1 MSEFNGIVH
10 PEYSGT
16 QGKYLRTSDFLY
28 CVLQPPGG
36 EDYKGTNSFMKTV
49 NVGLI
54 GVGTVGAGVAKILL
68 EKNSPLLEKLDCVPV
83 LKGVADCNPEV
94 KNKLPLP
101 PDILFTTDARQL
113 LNNPDIQVIVELIGG
128 LHPAKE
134 IIATALENGKDVVT
148 ANKMLL
154 ALHGSELFG
163 KARQHG
169 KSISFEASVGGGIPI
184 IAALRDGFI
193 ANRIESICGIVNG
206 TTNYI
211 LTKMTKEHVPYSNAL
226 AEAQKLGYAEKDP
239 TMDVE
244 GIDSS
249 HKLAILARI
258 GFGADFDYARIYHE
272 GISSVDLSDIW
283 YAHELGY
290 TLKLL
295 AIAKKVNHTIE
306 LRVHPAL
313 LPHDHPLSS
322 VQGVFNAICI
332 TGSAV
337 GEAMLYGKGAGQMP
351 TASAVVA
358 DLVDVALGK
367 AGITFSAMKTFSG
380 RSERFAI
387 ADVMQFKTC
396 YYLRFSVVDKPGVLA
411 KISGILGKY
420 EISIASVIQH
430 KARDNGNVPLVMMT
444 HRAEEGNLQK
454 ALAEI
459 QQLDAIKDDTKFLR
473 VEE

>member
-1 MSEFNGIVH
+1 
-10 PEYSGT
+10 
-16 QGKYLRTSDFLY
+16 
-28 CVLQPPGG
+28 
-36 EDYKGTNSFMKTV
+36 MKTF

-54 GVGTVGAGVAKILL
+54 GMGTVGTGVAKILL
-68 EKNSPLLEKLDCVPV
+68 EKDSPLLEKLDCVPV
-83 LKGVADCNPEV
+83 LKGIADCNPDV
-94 KNKLPLP
+94 KNKLNLSS
-101 PDILFTTDARQL
+101 DIFFTTDAKAL
-113 LNNPDIQVIVELIGG
+113 LNNPDIQVVVELIGG
-128 LHPAKE
+128 LHPARE
-134 IIATALENGKDVVT
+134 IITMALEKGKDVVT

-154 ALHGSELFG
+154 ALHGSELFS

-193 ANRIESICGIVNG
+193 ANRIESIFGIVNG

-211 LTKMTKEHVPYSNAL
+211 LTKMTKEQVKYSDAL

-258 GFGADFDYARIYHE
+258 GFGVDFDYKSIYLE
-272 GISSVDLSDIW
+272 GISTVDLSDIW
-283 YAHELGY
+283 FAHELGY

-295 AIAKKVNHTIE
+295 AIAKKTENNIE
-306 LRVHPAL
+306 LRVHPTL
-313 LPHDHPLSS
+313 LPHEHPLSS
-322 VQGVFNAICI
+322 VNGVFNAICI

-337 GEAMLYGKGAGQMP
+337 GETMLYGKGAGQMP

-358 DLVDVALGK
+358 DLVDVALGS
-367 AGITFSAMKTFSG
+367 AGITFKAMKTFSG
-380 RSERFAI
+380 HCEYVPI
-387 ADVMQFKTC
+387 ADMLQFKTR

-430 KARDNGNVPLVMMT
+430 KARENRNVPLVMMT
-444 HRAEEGNLQK
+444 HLAEEGNLQK
-454 ALAEI
+454 ALTEI
-459 QQLDAIKDDTKFLR
+459 KRLDVIKDHTKFLR
-473 VEE
+473 MEE

>member
-1 MSEFNGIVH
+1 
-10 PEYSGT
+10 
-16 QGKYLRTSDFLY
+16 
-28 CVLQPPGG
+28 
-36 EDYKGTNSFMKTV
+36 MKTF

-54 GVGTVGAGVAKILL
+54 GMGTVGTGVAKILL
-68 EKNSPLLEKLDCVPV
+68 EKDSPLLEKLDCIPV
-83 LKGVADCNPEV
+83 LKGIADSNPDV
-94 KNKLPLP
+94 KNKLNLSSE
-101 PDILFTTDARQL
+101 ILFTNDAKVL
-113 LNNPDIQVIVELIGG
+113 LNNPDIQVVVELVGG

-134 IIATALENGKDVVT
+134 IIMTALEKGKDVVT

-154 ALHGSELFG
+154 ALHGSELFS

-193 ANRIESICGIVNG
+193 ANRIESIFGIVNG

-211 LTKMTKEHVPYSNAL
+211 LTKMTKENVQYSDAL

-258 GFGADFDYARIYHE
+258 GFGVDIDYNHIYHE
-272 GISSVDLSDIW
+272 GISAVDLSDIW

-295 AIAKKVNHTIE
+295 AIAKNPGNTIE
-306 LRVHPAL
+306 LRVHPTL

-322 VQGVFNAICI
+322 VNGVFNAICVN
-332 TGSAV
+332 GSAV
-337 GEAMLYGKGAGQMP
+337 GETMLYGRGAGQMP

-358 DLVDVALGK
+358 DLVDVALGR
-367 AGITFSAMKTFSG
+367 AGITFHAMKTFSG
-380 RSERFAI
+380 GRENI
-387 ADVMQFKTC
+387 PVADILKIKTR

-411 KISGILGKY
+411 KISGILGNY
-420 EISIASVIQH
+420 DISIASVIQH
-430 KARDNGNVPLVMMT
+430 KARENGNVPLVMMT
-444 HRAEEGNLQK
+444 HLAEEGNLQK

-459 QQLDAIKDDTKFLR
+459 KRLDVIKDHTKFLR

>member
-1 MSEFNGIVH
+1 MNTF
-10 PEYSGT
+10 
-16 QGKYLRTSDFLY
+16 
-28 CVLQPPGG
+28 
-36 EDYKGTNSFMKTV
+36 

-54 GVGTVGAGVAKILL
+54 GMGTVGAGVAKILL
-68 EKNSPLLEKLDCVPV
+68 EKGSPLLEKLDCVPV
-83 LKGVADCNPEV
+83 LKGIADCNPDV
-94 KNKLPLP
+94 KNKLNLP
-101 PDILFTTDARQL
+101 SDILFTTDAKEL
-113 LNNPDIQVIVELIGG
+113 LNNPDIQVVVELIGG
-128 LHPAKE
+128 LHPAME
-134 IIATALENGKDVVT
+134 IITTALEKGKDVVT

-154 ALHGSELFG
+154 ALHGSELFS
-163 KARQHG
+163 KARRHG

-193 ANRIESICGIVNG
+193 ANKIEAIFGIVNG

-211 LTKMTKEHVPYSNAL
+211 LTKMTREKVKYSDAL
-226 AEAQKLGYAEKDP
+226 AEAQRLGYAEKDP

-258 GFGADFDYARIYHE
+258 GFGVDFDYKNIYHE
-272 GISSVDLSDIW
+272 GISAMDLSDIW

-295 AIAKKVNHTIE
+295 AIAKKTENNIE
-306 LRVHPAL
+306 LRVHPTL

-322 VQGVFNAICI
+322 VNGVFNAICI

-337 GEAMLYGKGAGQMP
+337 GETMLYGKGAGQMP

-358 DLVDVALGK
+358 DLVDVALGR
-367 AGITFSAMKTFSG
+367 AGITFKAMKTFSG
-380 RSERFAI
+380 HCEYVPI
-387 ADVMQFKTC
+387 ADIQQFKTR

-430 KARDNGNVPLVMMT
+430 KARENGTVPLVMMT
-444 HRAEEGNLQK
+444 HLAEEGNLQK
-454 ALAEI
+454 ALTEI
-459 QQLDAIKDDTKFLR
+459 KKLDVIKDHTKFLR

>member
-1 MSEFNGIVH
+1 
-10 PEYSGT
+10 
-16 QGKYLRTSDFLY
+16 
-28 CVLQPPGG
+28 
-36 EDYKGTNSFMKTV
+36 MKTF

-54 GVGTVGAGVAKILL
+54 GMGTVGTGVAKILL
-68 EKNSPLLEKLDCVPV
+68 EKDSPLLEKLDCVPV
-83 LKGVADCNPEV
+83 LKGIADSNPDV
-94 KNKLPLP
+94 KNKLNLP
-101 PDILFTTDARQL
+101 SDIFFTTDAKTL
-113 LNNPDIQVIVELIGG
+113 LNNPDIQVVVELIGG
-128 LHPAKE
+128 LHSAKE
-134 IIATALENGKDVVT
+134 IITMALEKGKDVVT

-154 ALHGSELFG
+154 ALHGSELFS
-163 KARQHG
+163 KARQYG

-193 ANRIESICGIVNG
+193 ANRIESIFGIVNG

-211 LTKMTKEHVPYSNAL
+211 LTKMTKEHVKYSDAL

-258 GFGADFDYARIYHE
+258 GFGVDFDYKSIYHE
-272 GISSVDLSDIW
+272 GISTVDLSDIW

-295 AIAKKVNHTIE
+295 AIAKKTENKIE
-306 LRVHPAL
+306 LRVHPTL

-322 VQGVFNAICI
+322 VNGVFNAICI
-332 TGSAV
+332 IGSAV
-337 GEAMLYGKGAGQMP
+337 GETMLYGKGAGQMP

-358 DLVDVALGK
+358 DLVDVALGR
-367 AGITFSAMKTFSG
+367 AGITFKAMKTFSG
-380 RSERFAI
+380 HCEYVPI
-387 ADVMQFKTC
+387 ADILQFKTR

-430 KARDNGNVPLVMMT
+430 KAKENGNVPLVMMT
-444 HRAEEGNLQK
+444 HLAEEGNLQK
-454 ALAEI
+454 ALTEI
-459 QQLDAIKDDTKFLR
+459 KQLDVIKDHTKFLR

>member
-1 MSEFNGIVH
+1 
-10 PEYSGT
+10 
-16 QGKYLRTSDFLY
+16 
-28 CVLQPPGG
+28 
-36 EDYKGTNSFMKTV
+36 MKTF

-54 GVGTVGAGVAKILL
+54 GMGTVGTGVAKILL
-68 EKNSPLLEKLDCVPV
+68 EKNSPLLEKLDCLPV
-83 LKGVADCNPEV
+83 LKGIADCNPDV
-94 KNKLPLP
+94 KNKLNLP
-101 PDILFTTDARQL
+101 SDFFFTTDAKTL
-113 LNNPDIQVIVELIGG
+113 LNNPDIQVVVELIGG
-128 LHPAKE
+128 VHPAKE
-134 IIATALENGKDVVT
+134 IITMALEKGKDVVT

-154 ALHGSELFG
+154 ALNGSELFST
-163 KARQHG
+163 ARQHG

-193 ANRIESICGIVNG
+193 ANRIEAIFGIVNG

-211 LTKMTKEHVPYSNAL
+211 LTKMTKENVKYSDAL

-258 GFGADFDYARIYHE
+258 GFGVDFDYQNIYHE
-272 GISSVDLSDIW
+272 GISAVDLSDIG

-295 AIAKKVNHTIE
+295 AIAKKVENKIE
-306 LRVHPAL
+306 LRVHPTL

-322 VQGVFNAICI
+322 VHGVFNAICI

-337 GEAMLYGKGAGQMP
+337 GETMLYGKGAGQMP

-358 DLVDVALGK
+358 DLVDVALGR
-367 AGITFSAMKTFSG
+367 AGITFKAMKTFSG
-380 RSERFAI
+380 HCERVPI
-387 ADVMQFKTC
+387 ADMLQFKTR
-396 YYLRFSVVDKPGVLA
+396 YYLRFSVTDKPGVLA
-411 KISGILGKY
+411 KISGVLGKY

-430 KARDNGNVPLVMMT
+430 KARENGNVPLVMMT
-444 HRAEEGNLQK
+444 HLAEEGNLQK

-459 QQLDAIKDDTKFLR
+459 KQLDVIKDNTKFLR

>member
-1 MSEFNGIVH
+1 
-10 PEYSGT
+10 
-16 QGKYLRTSDFLY
+16 
-28 CVLQPPGG
+28 
-36 EDYKGTNSFMKTV
+36 MKTF

-54 GVGTVGAGVAKILL
+54 GMGTVGTGVAKILL
-68 EKNSPLLEKLDCVPV
+68 EKNSPLLEKLDCLPV
-83 LKGVADCNPEV
+83 LKGIADCNPDV
-94 KNKLPLP
+94 KNKLNVPS
-101 PDILFTTDARQL
+101 DFFFTTEAKTL
-113 LNNPDIQVIVELIGG
+113 LDNPDIQVVVELIGG
-128 LHPAKE
+128 VHPAKE
-134 IIATALENGKDVVT
+134 IITMALEKGKDVVT

-154 ALHGSELFG
+154 ALNGSELFST
-163 KARQHG
+163 ARRHG

-193 ANRIESICGIVNG
+193 ANRIEAIFGIVNG

-211 LTKMTKEHVPYSNAL
+211 LTKMTKENVKYSDAL

-239 TMDVE
+239 TMDIE

-258 GFGADFDYARIYHE
+258 GFGVDFDYQNIYHE
-272 GISSVDLSDIW
+272 GISAVDLSDIG

-295 AIAKKVNHTIE
+295 AIAKKVGNKTE
-306 LRVHPAL
+306 LRVHPTL

-322 VQGVFNAICI
+322 VNGVFNAICI

-337 GEAMLYGKGAGQMP
+337 GETMLYGKGAGQMP

-358 DLVDVALGK
+358 DLVDVALGR
-367 AGITFSAMKTFSG
+367 AGITFKAMKIFSG
-380 RSERFAI
+380 NCDRVPI
-387 ADVMQFKTC
+387 ADVLQFKTR

-411 KISGILGKY
+411 KISGVLGKY

-430 KARDNGNVPLVMMT
+430 KARESGNVPLVMMT
-444 HRAEEGNLQK
+444 HLAEEGNLQK

-459 QQLDAIKDDTKFLR
+459 KQLDVIKDNTKFLR

>member
-1 MSEFNGIVH
+1 
-10 PEYSGT
+10 
-16 QGKYLRTSDFLY
+16 
-28 CVLQPPGG
+28 
-36 EDYKGTNSFMKTV
+36 MKTY

-54 GVGTVGAGVAKILL
+54 GMGTVGTGVAKILL
-68 EKNSPLLEKLDCVPV
+68 EKDSPLLEKLDCVPV
-83 LKGVADCNPEV
+83 LKGIADSNPEV
-94 KNKLPLP
+94 KNKLNLS
-101 PDILFTTDARQL
+101 PDIFFTNDAKAL
-113 LNNPDIQVIVELIGG
+113 LNNPDIQVVVELIGG

-134 IIATALENGKDVVT
+134 IIMTALEKGKDVVT

-154 ALHGSELFG
+154 ALHGSELFS

-193 ANRIESICGIVNG
+193 ANRIESIFGIVNG

-211 LTKMTKEHVPYSNAL
+211 LTKMTKEKVKYSDAL
-226 AEAQKLGYAEKDP
+226 AEAQKLGYAEKNP

-258 GFGADFDYARIYHE
+258 GFGVDIDYNRIYHE
-272 GISSVDLSDIW
+272 GISTIDLADIW

-295 AIAKKVNHTIE
+295 AIAKKPGNMIE
-306 LRVHPAL
+306 LRVHPTL

-322 VQGVFNAICI
+322 VNGVFNAICVN
-332 TGSAV
+332 GSAV
-337 GEAMLYGKGAGQMP
+337 GETMLYGRGAGQMP

-358 DLVDVALGK
+358 DLVDVALGR
-367 AGITFSAMKTFSG
+367 AGITFNAMKTFSG
-380 RSERFAI
+380 GCENIPI
-387 ADVMQFKTC
+387 ADILKIKTR

-411 KISGILGKY
+411 KISGILGNY
-420 EISIASVIQH
+420 DISIASVIQH
-430 KARDNGNVPLVMMT
+430 KARENGNVPLVMMT
-444 HRAEEGNLQK
+444 HLAEEGNLQK

-459 QQLDAIKDDTKFLR
+459 KRLDVIKDHTKFLR

>member
-1 MSEFNGIVH
+1 
-10 PEYSGT
+10 
-16 QGKYLRTSDFLY
+16 
-28 CVLQPPGG
+28 
-36 EDYKGTNSFMKTV
+36 MKTL

-54 GVGTVGAGVAKILL
+54 GVGTVGTGVAKILL
-68 EKNSPLLEKLDCVPV
+68 EKDSPLLEKLDCIPV
-83 LKGVADCNPEV
+83 LKGIADCNPDV
-94 KNKLPLP
+94 KNKLNLP
-101 PDILFTTDARQL
+101 SDIFFTTDAKAL
-113 LNNPDIQVIVELIGG
+113 LNNPDIQVVVELIGG

-134 IIATALENGKDVVT
+134 IITTALEKGKDVVT

-154 ALHGSELFG
+154 ALHGSELFS
-163 KARQHG
+163 KARQQG

-193 ANRIESICGIVNG
+193 ANKIESIFGIVNG

-211 LTKMTKEHVPYSNAL
+211 LTKMTKENVKYSDAL

-249 HKLAILARI
+249 HKLAILAKI
-258 GFGADFDYARIYHE
+258 GFGVDFDYKKIYHE
-272 GISSVDLSDIW
+272 GISTVDLSDLW

-295 AIAKKVNHTIE
+295 AIAKKTENSIE
-306 LRVHPAL
+306 LRVHPTL

-322 VQGVFNAICI
+322 VNGVFNAICVV
-332 TGSAV
+332 GSAV
-337 GEAMLYGKGAGQMP
+337 GETMLYGRGAGQMP

-358 DLVDVALGK
+358 DLVDVALGR
-367 AGITFSAMKTFSG
+367 AGITFKAMKTFSG
-380 RSERFAI
+380 HCESARL
-387 ADVMQFKTC
+387 ADMLQFKTR

-411 KISGILGKY
+411 KISGVLGKY

-430 KARDNGNVPLVMMT
+430 KAREKGNVPLVMMT
-444 HRAEEGNLQK
+444 HLAEEGNLQK

-459 QQLDAIKDDTKFLR
+459 KQLDVIKDHTKFLR

>member
-1 MSEFNGIVH
+1 
-10 PEYSGT
+10 
-16 QGKYLRTSDFLY
+16 
-28 CVLQPPGG
+28 
-36 EDYKGTNSFMKTV
+36 MKTF

-54 GVGTVGAGVAKILL
+54 GMGTVGTGVAKILL
-68 EKNSPLLEKLDCVPV
+68 DKDSPLLEKLDCVPV
-83 LKGVADCNPEV
+83 LKGIADCNPDV
-94 KNKLPLP
+94 KSKLNLSPE
-101 PDILFTTDARQL
+101 ILFTNDAKVL
-113 LNNPDIQVIVELIGG
+113 INNPDIQVVVELVGG

-134 IIATALENGKDVVT
+134 IIMSALEKGKDVVT

-154 ALHGSELFG
+154 ALHGSELFN
-163 KARQHG
+163 KACQHG

-193 ANRIESICGIVNG
+193 ANRIESIFGIVNG

-211 LTKMTKEHVPYSNAL
+211 LTKMTKEHVKYSDAL

-239 TMDVE
+239 AMDVE

-249 HKLAILARI
+249 HKLAILARV
-258 GFGADFDYARIYHE
+258 GFGVDIDFKSIYHE
-272 GISSVDLSDIW
+272 GISSVDLADIW

-295 AIAKKVNHTIE
+295 AIAKKEGKNIE
-306 LRVHPAL
+306 LRVHPTL

-322 VQGVFNAICI
+322 VNGVFNAICVK
-332 TGSAV
+332 GSAV
-337 GEAMLYGKGAGQMP
+337 GETMLYGRGAGQMP

-358 DLVDVALGK
+358 DLVDVALGR
-367 AGITFSAMKTFSG
+367 AGITFHAMKTFSG
-380 RSERFAI
+380 GRENIPI
-387 ADVMQFKTC
+387 ADILKIKTR

-411 KISGILGKY
+411 KISGILGNY
-420 EISIASVIQH
+420 DISIASVIQH
-430 KARDNGNVPLVMMT
+430 KARENGNVPLVMMT
-444 HRAEEGNLQK
+444 HLAEEGNLQK

-459 QQLDAIKDDTKFLR
+459 KRLDVIKDHTKFLR

>member
-1 MSEFNGIVH
+1 
-10 PEYSGT
+10 
-16 QGKYLRTSDFLY
+16 
-28 CVLQPPGG
+28 
-36 EDYKGTNSFMKTV
+36 MKTL

-54 GVGTVGAGVAKILL
+54 GLGTVGTGVAKILS
-68 EKNSPLLEKLDCVPV
+68 ERDSPLLEKLDCVPV
-83 LKGVADCNPEV
+83 LKGIADCNMDA
-94 KNKLPLP
+94 KNKLNLP
-101 PDILFTTDARQL
+101 SDILFTTDAKTL

-128 LHPAKE
+128 LHPAME
-134 IIATALENGKDVVT
+134 IITTAFEKGKDVVT

-154 ALHGSELFG
+154 ALHGSELFS

-193 ANRIESICGIVNG
+193 ANRIEAIFGIVNG

-211 LTKMTKEHVPYSNAL
+211 LTKMTREKVKYSDAL
-226 AEAQKLGYAEKDP
+226 TEAQRLGYAEKDP

-258 GFGADFDYARIYHE
+258 GFGVDFDYKNIYHE
-272 GISSVDLSDIW
+272 GISAVDLSDIW

-295 AIAKKVNHTIE
+295 AIAKKTENHIE
-306 LRVHPAL
+306 LRVHPTL

-322 VQGVFNAICI
+322 VNGVFNAICI

-337 GEAMLYGKGAGQMP
+337 GETMLYGKGAGQMP

-358 DLVDVALGK
+358 DLVDVALGR
-367 AGITFSAMKTFSG
+367 AGITFKAMKTFSG
-380 RSERFAI
+380 HCEYIPLAN
-387 ADVMQFKTC
+387 VQQFKTR

-430 KARDNGNVPLVMMT
+430 KARENGTVPLVMMT
-444 HRAEEGNLQK
+444 HIAEEGNLQK

-459 QQLDAIKDDTKFLR
+459 KQLDVIKDHTKFLR

>member
-1 MSEFNGIVH
+1 
-10 PEYSGT
+10 
-16 QGKYLRTSDFLY
+16 
-28 CVLQPPGG
+28 
-36 EDYKGTNSFMKTV
+36 MKTY

-54 GVGTVGAGVAKILL
+54 GMGTVGTGVAKILL
-68 EKNSPLLEKLDCVPV
+68 EKDSPLLEKLDCVPV
-83 LKGVADCNPEV
+83 LKGIADSNPEV
-94 KNKLPLP
+94 KNKLNLS
-101 PDILFTTDARQL
+101 PDIFFTNDAQAL
-113 LNNPDIQVIVELIGG
+113 LNNPDIQVVVELVGG
-128 LHPAKE
+128 VHPAKE
-134 IIATALENGKDVVT
+134 IIMTALEKGKDVVT

-154 ALHGSELFG
+154 ALHGSELFS

-193 ANRIESICGIVNG
+193 ANRIESIFGIVNG

-211 LTKMTKEHVPYSNAL
+211 LTKMTKENVKYSDAL

-249 HKLAILARI
+249 HKLAILARL
-258 GFGADFDYARIYHE
+258 GFGVNIDYNRIYHE
-272 GISSVDLSDIW
+272 GISTIDLADIW

-295 AIAKKVNHTIE
+295 AIAKKPGNMIE
-306 LRVHPAL
+306 LRVHPTL

-322 VQGVFNAICI
+322 VNGVFNAICVN
-332 TGSAV
+332 GSAV
-337 GEAMLYGKGAGQMP
+337 GETMLYGRGAGQMP

-358 DLVDVALGK
+358 DLVDVALGR
-367 AGITFSAMKTFSG
+367 AGITFHAMKTFSG
-380 RSERFAI
+380 GCENIPI
-387 ADVMQFKTC
+387 ADILKIKTR

-411 KISGILGKY
+411 KISGILGNY

-430 KARDNGNVPLVMMT
+430 KARENGNVPLVIMT
-444 HRAEEGNLQK
+444 HLAEEGNLQK

-459 QQLDAIKDDTKFLR
+459 KRLDVIKDHTKFLR

>member
-1 MSEFNGIVH
+1 
-10 PEYSGT
+10 
-16 QGKYLRTSDFLY
+16 
-28 CVLQPPGG
+28 
-36 EDYKGTNSFMKTV
+36 MKTF

-54 GVGTVGAGVAKILL
+54 GMGTVGAGVAKILL
-68 EKNSPLLEKLDCVPV
+68 EKDSPLLEKLDCMPV
-83 LKGVADCNPEV
+83 LKGIADCNPDV
-94 KNKLPLP
+94 KNTLNVPS
-101 PDILFTTDARQL
+101 DIFFTTDAKVL
-113 LNNPDIQVIVELIGG
+113 LHSPDIQVIVELIGG
-128 LHPAKE
+128 LHPARE
-134 IIATALENGKDVVT
+134 IITTALEKGKDVVT

-154 ALHGSELFG
+154 ALHGSELFS

-193 ANRIESICGIVNG
+193 ANRIESIFGIVNG

-211 LTKMTKEHVPYSNAL
+211 LTKMTKEHVKYGDAL

-258 GFGADFDYARIYHE
+258 GFGVDFDYKSIYHE
-272 GISSVDLSDIW
+272 GISAIDLSDIW

-295 AIAKKVNHTIE
+295 AIAKKTENKIE
-306 LRVHPAL
+306 LRVHPTL

-322 VQGVFNAICI
+322 VNGVFNAICV

-337 GEAMLYGKGAGQMP
+337 GETMLYGRGAGQMP

-358 DLVDVALGK
+358 DLVDVALGR
-367 AGITFSAMKTFSG
+367 AGITFNAMKTFSG
-380 RSERFAI
+380 QCERASI
-387 ADVMQFKTC
+387 ADILEFKTR

-411 KISGILGKY
+411 KISGVLGKY

-430 KARDNGNVPLVMMT
+430 KARENGNVPLVMMT
-444 HRAEEGNLQK
+444 HLAEEGNLQK
-454 ALAEI
+454 ALTEI
-459 QQLDAIKDDTKFLR
+459 KRLDIIKDHTKFLR

>member
-1 MSEFNGIVH
+1 M
-10 PEYSGT
+10 
-16 QGKYLRTSDFLY
+16 
-28 CVLQPPGG
+28 
-36 EDYKGTNSFMKTV
+36 
-49 NVGLI
+49 
-54 GVGTVGAGVAKILL
+54 GTVGTGVAKILL
-68 EKNSPLLEKLDCVPV
+68 EKNSPLLEKLDCRLV
-83 LKGVADCNPEV
+83 LKGIADRNPDT
-94 KNKLPLP
+94 KNKLNLP
-101 PDILFTTDARQL
+101 SDFFFTTDAKTL
-113 LNNPDIQVIVELIGG
+113 LNNPDIQVVAELVGG
-128 LHPAKE
+128 VHPAKE
-134 IIATALENGKDVVT
+134 IITMALEKGKDVVT

-154 ALHGSELFG
+154 ALDGSELFST
-163 KARQHG
+163 ARLHG

-193 ANRIESICGIVNG
+193 ANRIEAVFGIVNG

-211 LTKMTKEHVPYSNAL
+211 LTKMTKENVKYSDAL

-258 GFGADFDYARIYHE
+258 GFGVDFDYKSIYHE

-295 AIAKKVNHTIE
+295 AIAKNAESRIE
-306 LRVHPAL
+306 LRVHPTL

-337 GEAMLYGKGAGQMP
+337 GETMLYGRGAGQMP

-358 DLVDVALGK
+358 DLVDVALGR
-367 AGITFSAMKTFSG
+367 AGITFKAMKTFSG
-380 RSERFAI
+380 HCERVPI
-387 ADVMQFKTC
+387 ANMLQFKTR
-396 YYLRFSVVDKPGVLA
+396 YYLRFSVTDKPGVLA
-411 KISGILGKY
+411 KISGVLGKH

-430 KARDNGNVPLVMMT
+430 KAGENGNVPLVMMT
-444 HRAEEGNLQK
+444 HLAEEGNLQK

-459 QQLDAIKDDTKFLR
+459 KQLDVIKDNTKFLR

>member
-1 MSEFNGIVH
+1 
-10 PEYSGT
+10 
-16 QGKYLRTSDFLY
+16 
-28 CVLQPPGG
+28 
-36 EDYKGTNSFMKTV
+36 MKTF

-54 GVGTVGAGVAKILL
+54 GMGTVGTGVAKLLL
-68 EKNSPLLEKLDCVPV
+68 EKESPLREKLDCAPV
-83 LKGVADCNPEV
+83 LKGIADCNPDV
-94 KNKLPLP
+94 KKSLNLS
-101 PDILFTTDARQL
+101 PDVLFTNDAQAL
-113 LNNPDIQVIVELIGG
+113 LNNPDIQVVVELIGG

-134 IIATALENGKDVVT
+134 IIMTALEKGKDVVT

-154 ALHGSELFG
+154 ALHGSELFS

-193 ANRIESICGIVNG
+193 ANRIESIFGIVNG

-211 LTKMTKEHVPYSNAL
+211 LTKMTKENVKYSDAL

-249 HKLAILARI
+249 HKLAILARL
-258 GFGADFDYARIYHE
+258 GFGVDIDYNHIYHE
-272 GISSVDLSDIW
+272 GISKVDLADIW

-295 AIAKKVNHTIE
+295 AIAKKEGRNIE
-306 LRVHPAL
+306 LRVHPTL

-322 VQGVFNAICI
+322 VNGVFNAICVK
-332 TGSAV
+332 GNAV
-337 GEAMLYGKGAGQMP
+337 GETMLYGRGAGQMP

-358 DLVDVALGK
+358 DIVDVALGR
-367 AGITFSAMKTFSG
+367 AGTTFSAMKTFSG
-380 RSERFAI
+380 RCEHTPI
-387 ADVMQFKTC
+387 ADMLTIKTR

-411 KISGILGKY
+411 KISGILGNY

-430 KARDNGNVPLVMMT
+430 KAGENGSVPLVIMT
-444 HRAEEGNLQK
+444 HLAEEGNLQK

-459 QQLDAIKDDTKFLR
+459 KRLDVIKDDTKLLR

>member
-1 MSEFNGIVH
+1 MNTF
-10 PEYSGT
+10 
-16 QGKYLRTSDFLY
+16 
-28 CVLQPPGG
+28 
-36 EDYKGTNSFMKTV
+36 

-54 GVGTVGAGVAKILL
+54 GMGTVGAGVAKILL
-68 EKNSPLLEKLDCVPV
+68 EKGSPLLEKLDCVPV
-83 LKGVADCNPEV
+83 LKGIADRNPDV
-94 KNKLPLP
+94 KNKLNLP
-101 PDILFTTDARQL
+101 SDILFTTDAKEL
-113 LNNPDIQVIVELIGG
+113 LNNPDIQVVVELIGG
-128 LHPAKE
+128 LHPAME
-134 IIATALENGKDVVT
+134 IITTALEKGKDVVT

-154 ALHGSELFG
+154 ALHGSELFS
-163 KARQHG
+163 KARRHG

-193 ANRIESICGIVNG
+193 ANKIEAIFGIVNG

-211 LTKMTKEHVPYSNAL
+211 LTKMTREKVKYSDAL
-226 AEAQKLGYAEKDP
+226 AEAQRLGYAEKDP

-258 GFGADFDYARIYHE
+258 GFGVDFDYKNIYHE
-272 GISSVDLSDIW
+272 GISAMDLSDIW

-295 AIAKKVNHTIE
+295 AIAKKTENNIE
-306 LRVHPAL
+306 LRVHPTL

-322 VQGVFNAICI
+322 VNGVFNAICI

-337 GEAMLYGKGAGQMP
+337 GETMLYGKGAGQMP

-358 DLVDVALGK
+358 DLVDVALGR
-367 AGITFSAMKTFSG
+367 AGITFKAMKTFSG
-380 RSERFAI
+380 HCEYVPI
-387 ADVMQFKTC
+387 ADIQQFKTR

-430 KARDNGNVPLVMMT
+430 KARENGTVPLVMMT
-444 HRAEEGNLQK
+444 HLAEEGNLQK
-454 ALAEI
+454 ALTEMK
-459 QQLDAIKDDTKFLR
+459 QLDVIKDHTKFLR

>member
-1 MSEFNGIVH
+1 
-10 PEYSGT
+10 
-16 QGKYLRTSDFLY
+16 
-28 CVLQPPGG
+28 
-36 EDYKGTNSFMKTV
+36 MKTF

-54 GVGTVGAGVAKILL
+54 GMGTVGTGVAKILL
-68 EKNSPLLEKLDCVPV
+68 EKDSPLLEKLDCIPV
-83 LKGVADCNPEV
+83 LKGIADSNPDV
-94 KNKLPLP
+94 KNKLNLSPE
-101 PDILFTTDARQL
+101 ILFTNDANAL
-113 LNNPDIQVIVELIGG
+113 LNNPDIQVVVELVGG

-134 IIATALENGKDVVT
+134 IIMTALEKGKDVVT

-154 ALHGSELFG
+154 ALHGSELFS

-193 ANRIESICGIVNG
+193 ANRIESIFGIVNG

-211 LTKMTKEHVPYSNAL
+211 LTKMTKENVKYSDAL
-226 AEAQKLGYAEKDP
+226 AEAQKLGYAEKNP

-249 HKLAILARI
+249 HKLAILARL
-258 GFGADFDYARIYHE
+258 GFGVDIDYNRIYHE
-272 GISSVDLSDIW
+272 GISAVDLSDIW

-295 AIAKKVNHTIE
+295 AIAKKPGNTIE
-306 LRVHPAL
+306 LRVHPTL

-322 VQGVFNAICI
+322 VNGVFNAICVN
-332 TGSAV
+332 GSAV
-337 GEAMLYGKGAGQMP
+337 GETMLYGRGAGQMP

-358 DLVDVALGK
+358 DLVDVALGR
-367 AGITFSAMKTFSG
+367 AGITFHAMKTFSG
-380 RSERFAI
+380 GRENIPI
-387 ADVMQFKTC
+387 ADILKIKTR

-411 KISGILGKY
+411 KISGILGNY
-420 EISIASVIQH
+420 DISIASVIQH
-430 KARDNGNVPLVMMT
+430 KARENGNVPLVMMT
-444 HRAEEGNLQK
+444 HLAEEGNLQK

-459 QQLDAIKDDTKFLR
+459 KRLDVIKDNTKFLR

>member
-1 MSEFNGIVH
+1 
-10 PEYSGT
+10 
-16 QGKYLRTSDFLY
+16 
-28 CVLQPPGG
+28 
-36 EDYKGTNSFMKTV
+36 MKTL

-54 GVGTVGAGVAKILL
+54 GMGTVGTGVAKILL
-68 EKNSPLLEKLDCVPV
+68 EKDSPLLEKLDCVPV
-83 LKGVADCNPEV
+83 LKGIADSNPDV
-94 KNKLPLP
+94 KTRLDLP
-101 PDILFTTDARQL
+101 PHILFTTDAKTL
-113 LNNPDIQVIVELIGG
+113 ISNPDIQVVVELIGG

-134 IIATALENGKDVVT
+134 IITIALEKGKDVVT

-163 KARQHG
+163 KAREHG

-193 ANRIESICGIVNG
+193 ANKIEAIFGIVNG

-211 LTKMTKEHVPYSNAL
+211 LTKMTKENVKYQDAL
-226 AEAQKLGYAEKDP
+226 AEAQRLGYAEKDP

-258 GFGADFDYARIYHE
+258 GFGLDFDFKNIYRE
-272 GISSVDLSDIW
+272 GISDVDLSDIG

-295 AIAKKVNHTIE
+295 AIAKKTENHIE

-322 VQGVFNAICI
+322 VNGVFNAICI
-332 TGSAV
+332 SGSAV
-337 GEAMLYGKGAGQMP
+337 GETMLYGRGAGQMP

-358 DLVDVALGK
+358 DLVDVALGR
-367 AGITFSAMKTFSG
+367 AGITFKAMKAFSG
-380 RSERFAI
+380 HCEHVPI
-387 ADVMQFKTC
+387 ADLQQFKTR
-396 YYLRFSVVDKPGVLA
+396 YYVRFSVVDKPGVLA
-411 KISGILGKY
+411 KISGILGKC

-430 KARDNGNVPLVMMT
+430 KAKENGSVPLVMMT
-444 HRAEEGNLQK
+444 HLAEEGNLQK
-454 ALAEI
+454 ALTEI
-459 QQLDAIKDDTKFLR
+459 KQLDIIKDHTKFLR

>member
-1 MSEFNGIVH
+1 V
-10 PEYSGT
+10 
-16 QGKYLRTSDFLY
+16 
-28 CVLQPPGG
+28 
-36 EDYKGTNSFMKTV
+36 
-49 NVGLI
+49 
-54 GVGTVGAGVAKILL
+54 KILL
-68 EKNSPLLEKLDCVPV
+68 EKRSPLTEKLECVPV
-83 LKGVADCNPEV
+83 LKGIADCNPDV
-94 KNKLPLP
+94 KNKLNLP
-101 PDILFTTDARQL
+101 PEILFTTDAQKL
-113 LNNPDIQVIVELIGG
+113 IHNPDIQVIVELVGG
-128 LHPAKE
+128 VHPAKE
-134 IIATALENGKDVVT
+134 IISSALEKGKDVVT

-169 KSISFEASVGGGIPI
+169 KSISFEASVGGGIPV

-193 ANRIESICGIVNG
+193 ANRIESVFGIVNG

-211 LTKMTKEHVPYSNAL
+211 LTKMTKENVKYGDAL
-226 AEAQKLGYAEKDP
+226 AEAQKMGYAEKDP

-258 GFGADFDYARIYHE
+258 GFGVDFDYQSIYHE
-272 GISSVDLSDIW
+272 GISAVDLSDVW

-295 AIAKKVNHTIE
+295 AIAKKSNNTIE
-306 LRVHPAL
+306 LRVHPTL

-322 VQGVFNAICI
+322 VSGVFNAICI
-332 TGSAV
+332 NGNAV
-337 GEAMLYGKGAGQMP
+337 GETMLYGRGAGQMP

-358 DLVDVALGK
+358 DLVDVALGR
-367 AGITFSAMKTFSG
+367 AGITFGSMKTFSG
-380 RSERFAI
+380 RCERVAI
-387 ADVMQFKTC
+387 AHIQQIKTR
-396 YYLRFSVVDKPGVLA
+396 YYLRFSVIDKPGVLA
-411 KISGILGKY
+411 KISGILGNH

-430 KARDNGNVPLVMMT
+430 KAKESGNVPLVMMT
-444 HRAEEGNLQK
+444 HLAEEGNLQK

-459 QQLDAIKDDTKFLR
+459 QRLETIKDKTKFLR

>member
-1 MSEFNGIVH
+1 
-10 PEYSGT
+10 
-16 QGKYLRTSDFLY
+16 
-28 CVLQPPGG
+28 
-36 EDYKGTNSFMKTV
+36 MKTF

-54 GVGTVGAGVAKILL
+54 GMGTVGTGVAKILL
-68 EKNSPLLEKLDCVPV
+68 EKDSPLLEKLDCVPV
-83 LKGVADCNPEV
+83 LKGIADSNPDV
-94 KNKLPLP
+94 KNKLNLSPE
-101 PDILFTTDARQL
+101 ILFTNDSKAL
-113 LNNPDIQVIVELIGG
+113 LDNPDIQVVVELIGG
-128 LHPAKE
+128 LNPAKG
-134 IIATALENGKDVVT
+134 IIMAALEKGKDVVT

-193 ANRIESICGIVNG
+193 ANRIESIFGIVNG

-211 LTKMTKEHVPYSNAL
+211 LTKMTEENVKYSDAL

-249 HKLAILARI
+249 HKLAILARL
-258 GFGADFDYARIYHE
+258 GFGVDIDYNRIYHE
-272 GISSVDLSDIW
+272 GISAVDLADIW

-295 AIAKKVNHTIE
+295 AIAKKAEKNIE
-306 LRVHPAL
+306 LRVHPTL

-322 VQGVFNAICI
+322 VNGVFNAICVN
-332 TGSAV
+332 GNAV
-337 GEAMLYGKGAGQMP
+337 GETMLYGRGAGQMP

-358 DLVDVALGK
+358 DLVDVALGR
-367 AGITFSAMKTFSG
+367 AGITFNAMKTFSG
-380 RSERFAI
+380 HCERIPI
-387 ADVMQFKTC
+387 ADILQIKTR

-411 KISGILGKY
+411 KISGILGNY

-430 KARDNGNVPLVMMT
+430 KAKESGNVPLVIMT
-444 HRAEEGNLQK
+444 HLAEEGNLQK
-454 ALAEI
+454 ALTEI
-459 QQLDAIKDDTKFLR
+459 KRLDVIKDNTKFLR

>member
-1 MSEFNGIVH
+1 
-10 PEYSGT
+10 
-16 QGKYLRTSDFLY
+16 
-28 CVLQPPGG
+28 
-36 EDYKGTNSFMKTV
+36 MKTF

-54 GVGTVGAGVAKILL
+54 GMGTVGTGVAKILL
-68 EKNSPLLEKLDCVPV
+68 EKNSPLLEKLDCRLV
-83 LKGVADCNPEV
+83 LKGIADRNPDT
-94 KNKLPLP
+94 KNKLNLP
-101 PDILFTTDARQL
+101 SDFFFTTDAKTL
-113 LNNPDIQVIVELIGG
+113 LNNPDIQVVAELVGG
-128 LHPAKE
+128 VHPAKE
-134 IIATALENGKDVVT
+134 IITMALEKGKDVVT

-154 ALHGSELFG
+154 ALDGSELFST
-163 KARQHG
+163 ARLHG

-193 ANRIESICGIVNG
+193 ANRIEAVFGIVNG

-211 LTKMTKEHVPYSNAL
+211 LTKMTKENVKYSDAL

-258 GFGADFDYARIYHE
+258 GFGVDFDYKSIYHE

-295 AIAKKVNHTIE
+295 AIAKNAESRIE
-306 LRVHPAL
+306 LRVHPTL

-337 GEAMLYGKGAGQMP
+337 GETMLYGRGAGQMP

-358 DLVDVALGK
+358 DLVDVALGR
-367 AGITFSAMKTFSG
+367 AGITFKAMKTFSG
-380 RSERFAI
+380 HCERVPI
-387 ADVMQFKTC
+387 ANMLQFKTR
-396 YYLRFSVVDKPGVLA
+396 YYLRFSVTDKPGVLA
-411 KISGILGKY
+411 KISGVLGKH

-430 KARDNGNVPLVMMT
+430 KAGENGNVPLVMMT
-444 HRAEEGNLQK
+444 HLAEEGNLQK

-459 QQLDAIKDDTKFLR
+459 KQLDVIKDNTKFLR

>member
-1 MSEFNGIVH
+1 
-10 PEYSGT
+10 
-16 QGKYLRTSDFLY
+16 
-28 CVLQPPGG
+28 
-36 EDYKGTNSFMKTV
+36 MKTF

-54 GVGTVGAGVAKILL
+54 GMGTVGTGVAKILL
-68 EKNSPLLEKLDCVPV
+68 DKDSPLLEKLDCVPV
-83 LKGVADCNPEV
+83 LKGIADSNPDV
-94 KNKLPLP
+94 KSKLNLSPE
-101 PDILFTTDARQL
+101 IFFTNDAKVL
-113 LNNPDIQVIVELIGG
+113 LNNPDIQVVVELIGG
-128 LHPAKE
+128 INPAKE
-134 IIATALENGKDVVT
+134 IIMTAIEKGKDVVT

-154 ALHGSELFG
+154 ALHGSELFS

-193 ANRIESICGIVNG
+193 ANRVESVFGIVNG

-211 LTKMTKEHVPYSNAL
+211 LTKMTKEHVKYSDAL

-249 HKLAILARI
+249 HKLAILARL
-258 GFGADFDYARIYHE
+258 GFGVDIDYNRIYHE
-272 GISSVDLSDIW
+272 GISTIDLADIW

-295 AIAKKVNHTIE
+295 AIAKKEGKNIE
-306 LRVHPAL
+306 LRVHPTL

-322 VQGVFNAICI
+322 VNGVFNAICVK
-332 TGSAV
+332 GSAV
-337 GEAMLYGKGAGQMP
+337 GETMLYGRGAGQMP

-358 DLVDVALGK
+358 DLVDVALGR
-367 AGITFSAMKTFSG
+367 AGITFNAMKTFSG
-380 RSERFAI
+380 RCERIPI
-387 ADVMQFKTC
+387 ADILQIKTR

-411 KISGILGKY
+411 KISGILGNY

-430 KARDNGNVPLVMMT
+430 KVKENGNVPLVMMT
-444 HRAEEGNLQK
+444 HLAEEGNLKK
-454 ALAEI
+454 ALTEI
-459 QQLDAIKDDTKFLR
+459 KRLDVIKDNTKFLR

>member
-1 MSEFNGIVH
+1 
-10 PEYSGT
+10 
-16 QGKYLRTSDFLY
+16 
-28 CVLQPPGG
+28 
-36 EDYKGTNSFMKTV
+36 MKTF

-54 GVGTVGAGVAKILL
+54 GMGTVGTGVAKILL
-68 EKNSPLLEKLDCVPV
+68 EKNSPLLEKLDCLPV
-83 LKGVADCNPEV
+83 LKGIADCNPDV
-94 KNKLPLP
+94 KNKLNVPS
-101 PDILFTTDARQL
+101 DFFFTTEAKTL
-113 LNNPDIQVIVELIGG
+113 LDNPDIQVVVELIGG
-128 LHPAKE
+128 VHPAKE
-134 IIATALENGKDVVT
+134 IITMALEKGKDVVT

-154 ALHGSELFG
+154 ALKGSELFST
-163 KARQHG
+163 ARRHG

-193 ANRIESICGIVNG
+193 ANRIEAIFGIVNG

-211 LTKMTKEHVPYSNAL
+211 LTKMTKENVKYSDAL

-239 TMDVE
+239 TMDIE

-258 GFGADFDYARIYHE
+258 GFGVDFDYQNIYHE
-272 GISSVDLSDIW
+272 GISAVDLSDIG

-295 AIAKKVNHTIE
+295 AIAKKVGNKIE
-306 LRVHPAL
+306 LRVHPTL

-322 VQGVFNAICI
+322 VNGVFNAICI

-337 GEAMLYGKGAGQMP
+337 GETMLYGKGAGQMP

-358 DLVDVALGK
+358 DLVDVALGR
-367 AGITFSAMKTFSG
+367 AGITFKAMKIFSG
-380 RSERFAI
+380 NCDRVPI
-387 ADVMQFKTC
+387 ADILQFKTR

-411 KISGILGKY
+411 KISGVLGKY

-430 KARDNGNVPLVMMT
+430 KARESGNVPLVMMT
-444 HRAEEGNLQK
+444 HLAEEGNLQK

-459 QQLDAIKDDTKFLR
+459 KQLDVIKDNTKFLR